1 MRAKSR
7 MPRSPLPRIL
17 LGVLVAALALSWLAV
32 PAQAA
37 DARLEQAQKRRVE
50 VQQQLDKLVRRMSAL
65 QTDVAQV
72 ENQLAELAAAEQ
84 LAAQQ
89 AEGASASLK
98 LRVRESYK
106 RGATDPLF
114 TLFTSKSPQE
124 AAAQARLLSLLAKRS
139 RAEFEYATATRV
151 RTQATAKDV
160 ERVAADL
167 RARKA
172 ELSGVQAQVSRLLAQ
187 AQQQERAVRDKIAK
201 EQAAKKRLTAR
212 RSTSPASSRG
222 FSRSAGSAGAVVN
235 GASCPIGSP
244 RSYSDTWGA
253 PRSGGRRHKGT
264 DILSPR
270 GTPIYAY
277 ESGAIT
283 RMTNSS
289 VGGISIYM
297 RGASGN
303 VYYYT
308 HLQGYVSGL
317 RAGMPVTAG
326 QHIAFNGDTGNA
338 RGTPHLHFEVMPG
351 GGGNVNPYP
360 YVKRACG

>member
-37 DARLEQAQKRRVE
+37 DARLERAQKRRVE

-65 QTDVAQV
+65 QADVAEV

-84 LAAQQ
+84 LATQQ
-89 AEGASASLK
+89 AEGANASLR

-114 TLFTSKSPQE
+114 TLFTSSSPQE
-124 AAAQARLLSLLAKRS
+124 AAAQARLLGLLAKRS
-139 RAEFEYATATRV
+139 RSQFESASAARIRTKATAR
-151 RTQATAKDV
+151 DV

-172 ELSGVQAQVSRLLAQ
+172 ELSGVQSQVSKLLAQ
-187 AQQQERAVRDKIAK
+187 AQAQERDVRNKIAK
-201 EQAAKKRLTAR
+201 EEAAKRRVVAR
-212 RSTSPASSRG
+212 RTASRTSSRG
-222 FSRSAGSAGAVVN
+222 VSRSAGGAGAVVN
-235 GASCPIGSP
+235 GAACPIGSP

-277 ESGAIT
+277 EGGAIT